1 MSELP
6 DDVNEEAERLT
17 RLAREAVDEDEAAA
31 YRRRRDDRLDE
42 HGFTARV
49 REDDDGDVLVLH
61 PEEWIDDGDIHPDRI
76 DDTDRAVEIRLEG
89 VGDPDEWDEVREHND
104 RIAERV
110 RDAHGDVHG
119 DNAAAFADFM
129 HNHLAKPVESAT
141 AEEIRTFRSEYFP
154 RNAWP
159 TEDQRAALDRSIK
172 LVFETADARLPEF

>member
-6 DDVNEEAERLT
+6 TDVSEEAERLT

-31 YRRRRDDRLDE
+31 YRRRRASLLDNHE
-42 HGFTARV
+42 FTARI
-49 REDDDGDVLVLH
+49 REDETGDVLVLH
-61 PEEWIDDGDIHPDRI
+61 PEEWIEDGRIHPDRI
-76 DDTDRAVEIRLEG
+76 EDTDRATEISLEG
-89 VGDPDEWDEVREHND
+89 PGDPDEWDDVRDHNEA
-104 RIAERV
+104 IAEQV

-129 HNHLAKPVESAT
+129 QNHLAKPVESAT
-141 AEEIRTFRSEYFP
+141 GEEIQTFLSEYFP

-159 TEDQRAALDRSIK
+159 SETQQAEIDRSIE

>member
-6 DDVNEEAERLT
+6 DDVSEDAERLT

-31 YRRRRDDRLDE
+31 YRRRRADRLDE
-42 HGFTARV
+42 HEFTARV

-61 PEEWIDDGDIHPDRI
+61 PAEWIADDKIHPDRI
-76 DDTDRAVEIRLEG
+76 EDTDRAVEVRLEG
-89 VGDPDEWDEVREHND
+89 PGDPDEWDEVREHND
-104 RIAERV
+104 EIIQTV
-110 RDAHGDVHG
+110 REAHGDVHG
-119 DNAAAFADFM
+119 DNAAAFAEFM

-159 TEDQRAALDRSIK
+159 SEEQRAALDRSIEA
-172 LVFETADARLPEF
+172 VFESADARVPEF